1 LRGKIAILV
10 TFNNEVPMGDSYRL
24 GHRAIVGFEKKLPRG
39 IRRIVLDVL
48 KPHTPR
54 LTDLAIMISRDEH
67 VSGVNISVKEVDANT
82 ESITITLEGDD
93 LQYDTVKEILQE
105 AGAVVHSIDQVVA
118 GKQLIEEVT
127 LQPENS

>member
-1 LRGKIAILV
+1 M
-10 TFNNEVPMGDSYRL
+10 PQ
-24 GHRAIVGFEKKLPRG
+24 G

-54 LTDLAIMISRDEH
+54 LTDLALMVSQDDR

-93 LQYDTVKEILQE
+93 LKYDSIKEILEQ
-105 AGAVVHSIDQVVA
+105 AGAVVHSVDQVVA
-118 GKQLIEEVT
+118 GRRFVEEVT

>member
-1 LRGKIAILV
+1 M
-10 TFNNEVPMGDSYRL
+10 PS
-24 GHRAIVGFEKKLPRG
+24 G

-54 LTDLAIMISRDEH
+54 LTDLALMISQDER
-67 VSGVNISVKEVDANT
+67 VSGLNISLKEVDQNT

-93 LQYDTVKEILQE
+93 LKFDTIKEILEQ
-105 AGAVVHSIDQVVA
+105 AGAVIHSIDQVVA
-118 GKQLIEEVT
+118 GRRFVEEVT

>member
-1 LRGKIAILV
+1 M
-10 TFNNEVPMGDSYRL
+10 PQ
-24 GHRAIVGFEKKLPRG
+24 G

-54 LTDLAIMISRDEH
+54 LTDLALMISQDERCI
-67 VSGVNISVKEVDANT
+67 GVNISVKEVDANT

-93 LQYDTVKEILQE
+93 LKYDSIKEILEQ
-105 AGAVVHSIDQVVA
+105 AGAVVHSIDQVIA
-118 GKQLIEEVT
+118 GRRFVEEVT